1 MGKKP
6 LPLPPTREERLA
18 QEARAARI
26 IQEAQALAETKFQAI
41 LGDTLEVE
49 ALPFIRE
56 EVARV
61 RAWLR
66 QTRKP
71 YFSTDEKVLAG
82 AFLTWPNVAAMLDS
96 WLIERIAE
104 RITQKRYL
112 GHLVAMEG
120 QALAN
125 EREPAKKPG
134 RKSKEFSLGPE
145 LLKLI
150 EPIKKALQAKGLL
163 GEQGQFI
170 IGKSTHIKALYNV
183 LIYKGKIPK
192 KGYDEKFASFFRESF
207 GFSISGRTLRNPPNI
222 GQEEEEQD
230 FKALF

>member
-6 LPLPPTREERLA
+6 LPLPPTREDRLA

-66 QTRKP
+66 QGRKP

-145 LLKLI
+145 VVERI
-150 EPIKKALQAKGLL
+150 RQALRKKGLL
-163 GEQGQFI
+163 SEKGTFTGNTTQA
-170 IGKSTHIKALYNV
+170 KALYNV
-183 LIYKGKIPK
+183 LVSKGIINPSS
-192 KGYDEKFASFFRESF
+192 EKQFSDFLDNEF
-207 GFSISGRTLRNPPNI
+207 GFSITGRTLRNKHNK
-222 GQEEEEQD
+222 GQKEEEQD